1 MWYKVKFV
9 REEMFEDKIIKQT
22 LYYLIDTTDFASAG
36 YKVLEYW
43 NNDGEVEDVCLMKNY
58 KPLGNEKYSDDNK
71 VFIVKVA
78 TDFTDDNGKTKTIKY
93 PLPFYA
99 NNNTDLQKILE
110 NFISQGMEDMR
121 VTTISETKWEI
132 LD

>member
-1 MWYKVKFV
+1 MWYKVKFT
-9 REEMFEDKIIKQT
+9 RDEQIEDKIVHKT
-22 LYYLIDTTDFASAG
+22 LYYLVDTDDFATAG
-36 YKVLEYW
+36 YKALEYW
-43 NNDGEVEDVCLMKNY
+43 NNDGEVEDVCLMKSY

-78 TDFTDDNGKTKTIKY
+78 TDFIDDNGRVKTIKY

-99 NNNTDLQKILE
+99 NNNTELQKILE

-132 LD
+132 IE

>member
-9 REEMFEDKIIKQT
+9 REEIFEDKIIKQT